1 MKKIK
6 YLIFLLPLLFIT
18 NVNATCTNYA
28 DLDNSTKLRSI
39 TKLSSTS
46 FEIYNWPNS
55 GTYGELT
62 YPNLKVGTSYILSF
76 DITSIDT
83 SHWDPSWTT
92 TYGDNFLTIIS
103 NSYINFES
111 LNGTINSSTRNF
123 KVRFTFTQS
132 NFGLTIRFKA
142 RNIPSDSNL
151 GLAIDNFYLYEESEY
166 DSCINVGST
175 PTPTTYTYTFKVDN
189 EVYSTGTVEEGT
201 NITLPETNPTKEGYT
216 FTGWTLNGE
225 SYTGGEIHS
234 NIEIIA
240 NFTENQVEP
249 SPEPET
255 PQETSE
261 IDVSGLIPYLLLIAS
276 LVMLFIEI
284 NFIKSLLKSRR

>member
-6 YLIFLLPLLFIT
+6 YLIFILPLLFIT
-18 NVNATCTNYA
+18 NVNAECVNLINFNNISNSNTNISNATYSVNS
-28 DLDNSTKLRSI
+28 LDSI
-39 TKLSSTS
+39 TFNFVESISYGQYKIYLNIPVVADSQYIYSYDYSVVSNNNVDLTYYSDFISPRSSLSTLENN
-46 FEIYNWPNS
+46 F
-55 GTYGELT
+55 T
-62 YPNLKVGTSYILSF
+62 YPNGFRKYQTSFSSSNISSGLFIYF
-76 DITSIDT
+76 DF
-83 SHWDPSWTT
+83 PR
-92 TYGDNFLTIIS
+92 N
-103 NSYINFES
+103 
-111 LNGTINSSTRNF
+111 INSITFTNF
-123 KVRFTFTQS
+123 KM
-132 NFGLTIRFKA
+132 
-142 RNIPSDSNL
+142 
-151 GLAIDNFYLYEESEY
+151 YLESQY
-166 DSCINVGST
+166 DSCINGGST
-175 PTPTTYTYTFKVDN
+175 PTPITYTYTFKVDN